1 MRVLSPTV
9 LAGALALAFLAL
21 PGGLTGQQSTTRG
34 LVLGL
39 HASGA
44 SLSIE
49 GEEGNEAGGG
59 GIFVGYG
66 FNRRFT
72 VFFQADG
79 AQFDEQS
86 AGDVV
91 GDWTLGHFDVG
102 VRFNFA
108 NSLRRWV
115 PFLQGAVGRRN
126 VNVQDPLVDG
136 NQEEE
141 VDLSG
146 TALTF
151 GGGVAFHLARA
162 WSLEASLLFSGG
174 EFSTL
179 RVNNVSVSGFDEDA
193 TSTRFG
199 LGIRWWP

>member
-1 MRVLSPTV
+1 MRFLPDTLV
-9 LAGALALAFLAL
+9 AGALALALLTL
-21 PGGLTGQQSTTRG
+21 PGTLAGQQSTTRG

-44 SLSIE
+44 SLSVE
-49 GEEGNEAGGG
+49 GEDGSDAGGG
-59 GIFVGYG
+59 GVFVGYG
-66 FNRRFT
+66 LNRRFT

-79 AQFDEQS
+79 AEYDGQS
-86 AGDVV
+86 VGDVE
-91 GDWTLGHFDVG
+91 GDWVLGHFDLG
-102 VRFNFA
+102 VRFHFA

-115 PFLQGAVGRRN
+115 PFLQGSVGRRS
-126 VNVQDPLVDG
+126 VSVQDPVVDG

-146 TALTF
+146 TSLTV
-151 GGGVAFHLARA
+151 GGGVAFHLAQA
-162 WSLEASLLFSGG
+162 WSLEASLLFTGG

-179 RVNNVSVSGFDEDA
+179 RVNNVTVSGFDVDA

-199 LGIRWWP
+199 LGVRWWP